1 MEKKKRKK
9 KAGITN
15 RQGKI
20 RQKRN
25 QNHQSDIKYQKLRTK
40 TQSMLNELGLSTEG
54 MKFIEPPD
62 GVKMSEV
69 ILKLADPLLKKYG
82 DDEKLIETI
91 VSLTISVWNK
101 MMLPEDEQENLQD
114 EMIDYLVPRSGDAE
128 DISVIVYINDLI
140 TERKNKYFP
149 NLKKVIIS
157 YDLTVSRGNIALNVT
172 SAPIQP
178 KIKHY

>member
-1 MEKKKRKK
+1 MAKKNRKK

-20 RQKRN
+20 RQKKN
-25 QNHQSDIKYQKLRTK
+25 QNRQSDIKYQKLRTK
-40 TQSMLNELGLSTEG
+40 TQSMLNELGLSTESL
-54 MKFIEPPD
+54 KFIEPPD

-82 DDEKLIETI
+82 DDDKIIETI
-91 VSLTISVWNK
+91 ISLTISVWNK
-101 MMLPEDEQENLQD
+101 MMFPEDEQEKLQD
-114 EMIDYLVPRSGDAE
+114 EMIDHMVPRSGDAE

-172 SAPIQP
+172 SAPI
-178 KIKHY
+178 